1 MQDFSMQQ
9 TQKSS
14 QLQVQKMSRKQ
25 ILAVKLIS
33 MNNMELRDEIYKF
46 ADENPAFE
54 ITDDSFSDGIENF
67 PANKKNERISQVRT
81 GTASDSGNALSDK
94 FQKML
99 ENSPDFRESLQE
111 HLLSQIKMS
120 RLNPEEEKLCEKLI
134 YLIG

>member
-1 MQDFSMQQ
+1 MQDFSMKQ

-54 ITDDSFSDGIENF
+54 ITDDSFSD
-67 PANKKNERISQVRT
+67 
-81 GTASDSGNALSDK
+81 
-94 FQKML
+94 
-99 ENSPDFRESLQE
+99 
-111 HLLSQIKMS
+111 
-120 RLNPEEEKLCEKLI
+120 
-134 YLIG
+134 